1 MIKIGQYFLIAN
13 LDKKEFIHPHDL
25 NTGAKLWEICSNN
38 VGGLLLFLLRQS
50 CDRGGGDIREDY
62 KFAGRWAN
70 NRIIVVGD
78 YDESK
83 LYSKAKEEFR
93 NISKEANK
101 EFVDFIHS

>member
-25 NTGAKLWEICSNN
+25 NTGAKLWEMCSNN

-50 CDRGGGDIREDY
+50 SEGGGGDIREDY

-70 NRIIVVGD
+70 NRIVVVGD
-78 YDESK
+78 YNCRSLPKKQK
-83 LYSKAKEEFR
+83 L
-93 NISKEANK
+93 
-101 EFVDFIHS
+101 